1 MTSGSIGYILGLILA
16 GAAVLLAVSFV
27 YRREKSRW
35 KIRHMPDEEKWE
47 LLSSLTEP
55 FGFIYEPIEDI
66 FVSHIDAWQ
75 REHGYMALFDRLAPK
90 FNMIFD
96 AYPVY
101 FDYQDKTWLIEFWK
115 GQYGINTGAEVGV
128 YHANRLVPK
137 NQRKLI
143 QYNAV
148 SNEEMPLIGVCLEKR
163 WKKLFSR
170 KKYHWWLAAFRMGT
184 FSQPKDL
191 VMYVNISFEDVCAAQ
206 AFYEGLEE
214 AGFPKE
220 NYRLHNR
227 RVSVLL
233 NQSQEHQGL
242 DRIHRAAV
250 QGLNRCFCGL
260 YRLVTMPFTK
270 TADRMLFL
278 YGQLP
283 WCFKHMLRLHA
294 FGRKHK

>member
-1 MTSGSIGYILGLILA
+1 MEPKSIGLIFAALLLLLGIC
-16 GAAVLLAVSFV
+16 FI
-27 YRREKSRW
+27 YRREKSKR
-35 KIRHMPDEEKWE
+35 KIRSMSDEEKWE
-47 LLSSLTEP
+47 SLSALTEP
-55 FGFIYEPIEDI
+55 FGFVYEPVEDI
-66 FVSHIDAWQ
+66 FISHLDAWQ
-75 REHGYMALFDRLAPK
+75 RKQGYVALFDRLAPK
-90 FNMIFD
+90 FHMIFD

-137 NQRKLI
+137 EQRKLI

-148 SNEEMPLIGVCLEKR
+148 SNEEMPLIGVCLERK
-163 WKKLFSR
+163 WQKLFSR

-191 VMYVNISFEDVCAAQ
+191 VMYANISFANVEAAQ
-206 AFYEGLEE
+206 AFVEGLKE
-214 AGFPKE
+214 AGFSKE
-220 NYRLHNR
+220 KYRIRGR
-227 RVSVLL
+227 RISVVLDESEKHTGWDNVHRGL
-233 NQSQEHQGL
+233 VQE
-242 DRIHRAAV
+242 V
-250 QGLNRCFCGL
+250 NKTFCVL
-260 YRLVTMPFTK
+260 YHFITRPFTK

-278 YGQLP
+278 YEQLP

>member
-1 MTSGSIGYILGLILA
+1 MEPKSIGLLFAGL
-16 GAAVLLAVSFV
+16 LLLLVIWFIW
-27 YRREKSRW
+27 RREKSKR
-35 KIRHMPDEEKWE
+35 KIRHMSDEEKWN
-47 LLSSLTEP
+47 LLSELTEP
-55 FGFIYEPIEDI
+55 FGFVYEPIEDI
-66 FVSHIDAWQ
+66 FVSHINAWQ
-75 REHGYMALFDRLAPK
+75 REHGYMALFDKLAPK

-137 NQRKLI
+137 DQRKLI

-148 SNEEMPLIGVCLEKR
+148 SDEEMPVIGVCLER
-163 WKKLFSR
+163 RFQKLFSR

-191 VMYVNISFEDVCAAQ
+191 VMYANISFEDMQAAQ
-206 AFYEGLEE
+206 AFYDGLKE
-214 AGFPKE
+214 AGFAEEK
-220 NYRLHNR
+220 YRIRGH

-233 NQSQEHQGL
+233 DETEKHSRFEKV
-242 DRIHRAAV
+242 HRSMV
-250 QGLNRCFCGL
+250 QGANRAFCGL
-260 YRLVTMPFTK
+260 YRLVTRPFTK

-278 YGQLP
+278 YEQLP